1 MSTFKTALRM
11 ALAHP
16 FYLLIYTVF
25 ISLMGVFI
33 AASVS
38 WNSSQLTEY
47 KPYDTNVIVVD
58 RDNSDLSRALTKHL
72 GSRFDLV
79 TGVGDDAYD
88 LADALAKSNSAKGSA
103 DCVFFIPE
111 GFEDDLVAAARA
123 GEALP
128 KLDVTYG
135 SGTMAAVLSSAE
147 ASRWIS
153 LAGAAA
159 ALEPAA
165 SNGDVA
171 RAAEHAAAKRAEVQ
185 IEQVKVDSTAA
196 TTLESY
202 FNFGAYAI
210 ISSVIVSVGLVF
222 SGMNEPERVRR
233 MDASPVSERQ
243 RSLAVFAAAAVLTVC
258 IWLVSSMM
266 GVVGFAGAVAEVGVG
281 RVCLALAATFAL
293 ACTPLAV
300 GFTLSSL
307 GAREGRTQWRH
318 THVLNDPVHPVEVMP
333 GSLLERAL
341 GGHRLIQ
348 TNSAHH
354 CCVDR
359 LGKHTRLVAQA
370 TDGVPECIEV
380 EGQPFCLGVQWHPE
394 YTWQTLETDFNLWKS
409 FVEAAAKVKQAR

>member
-47 KPYDTNVIVVD
+47 KPYDANVIVVD
-58 RDNSDLSRALTKHL
+58 RDGSDLSRALTKHL

-79 TGVGDDAYD
+79 TGVGDDTYD
-88 LADALAKSNSAKGSA
+88 LADALSKSNSAKGSA

-123 GEALP
+123 GESLP

-135 SGTMAAVLSSAE
+135 AGTMAAALSSAE

-159 ALEPAA
+159 ALEPTA

-171 RAAEHAAAKRAEVQ
+171 KAAEHAAAKRAEVQ
-185 IEQVKVDSTAA
+185 IERVKVDSAA
-196 TTLESY
+196 AATLESY

-233 MDASPVSERQ
+233 MDAGPISERQ
-243 RSLAVFAAAAVLTVC
+243 RSLAVFAAAVLTVC
-258 IWLVSSMM
+258 IWFVSSMM

-300 GFTLSSL
+300 GFALSSL
-307 GAREGRTQWRH
+307 GAREEL
-318 THVLNDPVHPVEVMP
+318 LNGV
-333 GSLLERAL
+333 GNLLGMLMTFL
-341 GGHRLIQ
+341 GGAWMPLSLMGPAVQ
-348 TNSAHH
+348 TVAHFVPTYWVNDAIGKALASDLTSAM
-354 CCVDR
+354 
-359 LGKHTRLVAQA
+359 LGDIAC
-370 TDGVPECIEV
+370 D
-380 EGQPFCLGVQWHPE
+380 LGV
-394 YTWQTLETDFNLWKS
+394 TVLF
-409 FVEAAAKVKQAR
+409 AAAIAAVGLALARAKSRA

>member
-47 KPYDTNVIVVD
+47 KPYDANVIVVD
-58 RDNSDLSRALTKHL
+58 RDGSDLSLALTKHL

-79 TGVGDDAYD
+79 TGVGDDTYD
-88 LADALAKSNSAKGSA
+88 LADALSKSNSAKGSA

-123 GEALP
+123 GESLP

-135 SGTMAAVLSSAE
+135 AGTMAAALSSAE

-159 ALEPAA
+159 ALEPTA

-171 RAAEHAAAKRAEVQ
+171 KAAEHAAAKRAEVQ
-185 IEQVKVDSTAA
+185 IERVKVDSAA
-196 TTLESY
+196 ATLESY

-233 MDASPVSERQ
+233 MDAGPISERQ

-258 IWLVSSMM
+258 IWFVPSMM

-300 GFTLSSL
+300 GFALSGL
-307 GAREGRTQWRH
+307 GAREEL
-318 THVLNDPVHPVEVMP
+318 LNGV
-333 GSLLERAL
+333 GNLLGMLMTFL
-341 GGHRLIQ
+341 GGAWMPLSLMGPAVQ
-348 TNSAHH
+348 TVAHF
-354 CCVDR
+354 VPTYWVNDAIGKALASDLTPAM
-359 LGKHTRLVAQA
+359 LGDIAC
-370 TDGVPECIEV
+370 D
-380 EGQPFCLGVQWHPE
+380 LGV
-394 YTWQTLETDFNLWKS
+394 TVLFA
-409 FVEAAAKVKQAR
+409 VAIAAAGLALSRTKSRA

>member
-58 RDNSDLSRALTKHL
+58 RDDSDLSRALTKHL
-72 GSRFDLV
+72 GARFDLV
-79 TGVGDDAYD
+79 TGIGDDAYD
-88 LADALAKSNSAKGSA
+88 LADALSKSNSAKGSA
-103 DCVFFIPE
+103 DCVFFIPD
-111 GFEDDLVAAARA
+111 GFEDDLIAAARA
-123 GEALP
+123 GETLP

-135 SGTMAAVLSSAE
+135 FGTMAVALSSAE

-165 SNGDVA
+165 SDGDVA
-171 RAAEHAAAKRAEVQ
+171 KAAEHATAAKRAEVQ

-196 TTLESY
+196 ATLESY

-222 SGMNEPERVRR
+222 SGMNEPAARAPHGGRSGLRAPAFACRVRGCR
-233 MDASPVSERQ
+233 GAHRLHLVCVEHDGCRGLCRRGCRGRRGSRVSGTGGN
-243 RSLAVFAAAAVLTVC
+243 VCPGVHAAGR
-258 IWLVSSMM
+258 WLYP
-266 GVVGFAGAVAEVGVG
+266 FE
-281 RVCLALAATFAL
+281 
-293 ACTPLAV
+293 
-300 GFTLSSL
+300 L
-307 GAREGRTQWRH
+307 GAREELLNGVGNLLGMLMTFLGWRLDATVAHGLGRA
-318 THVLNDPVHPVEVMP
+318 D
-333 GSLLERAL
+333 GSALCADILGERRDRQGARV
-341 GGHRLIQ
+341 GPDVCRAGRHRLRPGRHRTLRRRHRRRRPSPRPQQIP
-348 TNSAHH
+348 
-354 CCVDR
+354 R
-359 LGKHTRLVAQA
+359 LA
-370 TDGVPECIEV
+370 T
-380 EGQPFCLGVQWHPE
+380 
-394 YTWQTLETDFNLWKS
+394 
-409 FVEAAAKVKQAR
+409 

>member
-72 GSRFDLV
+72 GSRFELV
-79 TGVGDDAYD
+79 TGVGDDTYD
-88 LADALAKSNSAKGSA
+88 LADALSKSNSAKGSA

-111 GFEDDLVAAARA
+111 GFEGDLVTAARA

-135 SGTMAAVLSSAE
+135 SGTMAAALSSAE

-165 SNGDVA
+165 SNGSVA
-171 RAAEHAAAKRAEVQ
+171 KAAEHAAAAPASEIQREASA
-185 IEQVKVDSTAA
+185 D
-196 TTLESY
+196 ES
-202 FNFGAYAI
+202 
-210 ISSVIVSVGLVF
+210 
-222 SGMNEPERVRR
+222 
-233 MDASPVSERQ
+233 
-243 RSLAVFAAAAVLTVC
+243 AAA
-258 IWLVSSMM
+258 M
-266 GVVGFAGAVAEVGVG
+266 
-281 RVCLALAATFAL
+281 
-293 ACTPLAV
+293 
-300 GFTLSSL
+300 
-307 GAREGRTQWRH
+307 
-318 THVLNDPVHPVEVMP
+318 
-333 GSLLERAL
+333 
-341 GGHRLIQ
+341 
-348 TNSAHH
+348 
-354 CCVDR
+354 
-359 LGKHTRLVAQA
+359 
-370 TDGVPECIEV
+370 VPE
-380 EGQPFCLGVQWHPE
+380 P
-394 YTWQTLETDFNLWKS
+394 
-409 FVEAAAKVKQAR
+409 

>member
-16 FYLLIYTVF
+16 LYLLVYTVF

-47 KPYDTNVIVVD
+47 KPYDANVIVVD
-58 RDNSDLSRALTKHL
+58 RDDSDLSRALTKHL
-72 GSRFDLV
+72 GSRFELV
-79 TGVGDDAYD
+79 TGVGDDTYD
-88 LADALAKSNSAKGSA
+88 LADALSKSNSAKGSA

-123 GEALP
+123 GESLP
-128 KLDVTYG
+128 KLNVTYG
-135 SGTMAAVLSSAE
+135 AGTMAAALSSAE

-171 RAAEHAAAKRAEVQ
+171 KAAEHAAAKRAEVQ

-196 TTLESY
+196 TLESY

-233 MDASPVSERQ
+233 MDAGPISERQ

-258 IWLVSSMM
+258 IWFVSSMM

-281 RVCLALAATFAL
+281 RVCLALSATFAL

-300 GFTLSSL
+300 GFALSSL
-307 GAREGRTQWRH
+307 GAREEL
-318 THVLNDPVHPVEVMP
+318 LNGV
-333 GSLLERAL
+333 GNLLGMLMTFL
-341 GGHRLIQ
+341 GGAWMPLSLMGSAVQ
-348 TNSAHH
+348 TVAHF
-354 CCVDR
+354 VPTYWVNDAIGKALASDLTPAM
-359 LGKHTRLVAQA
+359 LGDIAC
-370 TDGVPECIEV
+370 D
-380 EGQPFCLGVQWHPE
+380 LGV
-394 YTWQTLETDFNLWKS
+394 TVLF
-409 FVEAAAKVKQAR
+409 AAAIAAVGLALAHNKSRA

>member
-72 GSRFDLV
+72 GSRFELV
-79 TGVGDDAYD
+79 TGVGDDTYD
-88 LADALAKSNSAKGSA
+88 LADALSKSNSAKGSA

-111 GFEDDLVAAARA
+111 GFEGDLVAAARA
-123 GEALP
+123 GESLP
-128 KLDVTYG
+128 RLDVTYG
-135 SGTMAAVLSSAE
+135 AGTMAAALSSAE

-171 RAAEHAAAKRAEVQ
+171 KAAEHAAAKRAEVQ

-196 TTLESY
+196 AKRAKVEVEQVKVDSTAAATLESY

-233 MDASPVSERQ
+233 MDAGPVPERQ

-258 IWLVSSMM
+258 IWFVSSMM

-300 GFTLSSL
+300 GFALSSL
-307 GAREGRTQWRH
+307 GAREEL
-318 THVLNDPVHPVEVMP
+318 LNGV
-333 GSLLERAL
+333 GNLLGMLMTFL
-341 GGHRLIQ
+341 GGAWMPLSLMGSAVQ
-348 TNSAHH
+348 TVAHF
-354 CCVDR
+354 VPTYWVNDAIDKALAADLTSTV
-359 LGKHTRLVAQA
+359 LGDIAC
-370 TDGVPECIEV
+370 D
-380 EGQPFCLGVQWHPE
+380 LGV
-394 YTWQTLETDFNLWKS
+394 TALFAVAIATVGLALARNKS
-409 FVEAAAKVKQAR
+409 RA

>member
-58 RDNSDLSRALTKHL
+58 RDNSDLSRALAKHL
-72 GSRFDLV
+72 GSRFELV
-79 TGVGDDAYD
+79 TGVGDDTYD
-88 LADALAKSNSAKGSA
+88 LADALSKSNSAKGSA

-111 GFEDDLVAAARA
+111 GFEGDLVAAARA
-123 GEALP
+123 GESLP

-135 SGTMAAVLSSAE
+135 AGTM
-147 ASRWIS
+147 
-153 LAGAAA
+153 AA

-165 SNGDVA
+165 PNGDVA
-171 RAAEHAAAKRAEVQ
+171 KAAEHAAEKRAKVEV
-185 IEQVKVDSTAA
+185 EQVKVDSTAA
-196 TTLESY
+196 ATLESY

-222 SGMNEPERVRR
+222 SGMSEPERVRR
-233 MDASPVSERQ
+233 MEAGPVSERR

-258 IWLVSSMM
+258 IWFVSSMM

-300 GFTLSSL
+300 GFALSSL
-307 GAREGRTQWRH
+307 GAREEL
-318 THVLNDPVHPVEVMP
+318 LNGV
-333 GSLLERAL
+333 GNLLGMLMTFL
-341 GGHRLIQ
+341 GGAWMPLSLMGSAVQ
-348 TNSAHH
+348 TVAHF
-354 CCVDR
+354 VPTYWVNDAIGKALASDLTSTV
-359 LGKHTRLVAQA
+359 LGDIAC
-370 TDGVPECIEV
+370 D
-380 EGQPFCLGVQWHPE
+380 LGV
-394 YTWQTLETDFNLWKS
+394 TVLF
-409 FVEAAAKVKQAR
+409 AAAIAAVGLALSRAKSRA

>member
-47 KPYDTNVIVVD
+47 KPYDANVIVVD
-58 RDNSDLSRALTKHL
+58 RDGSDLSRALTKHL

-79 TGVGDDAYD
+79 TGVGDDTYD
-88 LADALAKSNSAKGSA
+88 LADALSKSNSAKGSA

-123 GEALP
+123 GESLP

-135 SGTMAAVLSSAE
+135 AGTM
-147 ASRWIS
+147 
-153 LAGAAA
+153 AA
-159 ALEPAA
+159 ALEPTA

-171 RAAEHAAAKRAEVQ
+171 KAAEHAAAKRAEVQ
-185 IEQVKVDSTAA
+185 IERVKVDSAA
-196 TTLESY
+196 AATLESY

-233 MDASPVSERQ
+233 MDAGPISERQ
-243 RSLAVFAAAAVLTVC
+243 RSLAVFAAAVLTVC
-258 IWLVSSMM
+258 IWFVSSMM

-307 GAREGRTQWRH
+307 GAREEL
-318 THVLNDPVHPVEVMP
+318 LNGV
-333 GSLLERAL
+333 GNLLGMLMTFL
-341 GGHRLIQ
+341 GGAWMPLSLMGSAVQ
-348 TNSAHH
+348 TVAHF
-354 CCVDR
+354 VPTYWVNDAISKALASDLTSTV
-359 LGKHTRLVAQA
+359 LGDIAC
-370 TDGVPECIEV
+370 D
-380 EGQPFCLGVQWHPE
+380 LGV
-394 YTWQTLETDFNLWKS
+394 TALFA
-409 FVEAAAKVKQAR
+409 VAIAAAGLALARTKSHA

>member
-47 KPYDTNVIVVD
+47 KPYDANVIVVD
-58 RDNSDLSRALTKHL
+58 RDDSDLSRALTKHL
-72 GSRFDLV
+72 GSRFELV
-79 TGVGDDAYD
+79 TGVGDDTYD
-88 LADALAKSNSAKGSA
+88 LADALSKSNSAKGSA

-123 GEALP
+123 GQALP

-135 SGTMAAVLSSAE
+135 AGTM
-147 ASRWIS
+147 
-153 LAGAAA
+153 AA
-159 ALEPAA
+159 ALEPTA

-171 RAAEHAAAKRAEVQ
+171 KAAEHAAAKRAEVE

-196 TTLESY
+196 ATLESY

-222 SGMNEPERVRR
+222 SGMSEPERVRR
-233 MDASPVSERQ
+233 MDAGPISKHQ

-258 IWLVSSMM
+258 IWFVSSMM

-300 GFTLSSL
+300 GFALSSL
-307 GAREGRTQWRH
+307 GAREEL
-318 THVLNDPVHPVEVMP
+318 LNGV
-333 GSLLERAL
+333 GNLLGMLMTFL
-341 GGHRLIQ
+341 GGAWMPLSLMGSAVQ
-348 TNSAHH
+348 TVAHF
-354 CCVDR
+354 VPTFWVNDAIGKALAADLTPAV
-359 LGKHTRLVAQA
+359 LGDIAC
-370 TDGVPECIEV
+370 D
-380 EGQPFCLGVQWHPE
+380 LGV
-394 YTWQTLETDFNLWKS
+394 TALFA
-409 FVEAAAKVKQAR
+409 VAIAAAGLALARAKSRA

>member
-47 KPYDTNVIVVD
+47 KPYDANVIVVD
-58 RDNSDLSRALTKHL
+58 RDDSDLSRALTKHL

-79 TGVGDDAYD
+79 TGVGDDTYD

-123 GEALP
+123 GEDLP

-135 SGTMAAVLSSAE
+135 SGTM
-147 ASRWIS
+147 
-153 LAGAAA
+153 AA

-281 RVCLALAATFAL
+281 RVCLALAATLAL

-307 GAREGRTQWRH
+307 GAREEL
-318 THVLNDPVHPVEVMP
+318 LNGV
-333 GSLLERAL
+333 GNLLGMLMTFL
-341 GGHRLIQ
+341 GGAWMPLSLMGPAVQ
-348 TNSAHH
+348 TAAHF
-354 CCVDR
+354 VPTFWVNDAIGKALAADLTSTV
-359 LGKHTRLVAQA
+359 LGDIAC
-370 TDGVPECIEV
+370 D
-380 EGQPFCLGVQWHPE
+380 LGV
-394 YTWQTLETDFNLWKS
+394 TVLF
-409 FVEAAAKVKQAR
+409 AAAIAAVGLALTRAKSHA

>member
-16 FYLLIYTVF
+16 LYLLIYTVF
-25 ISLMGVFI
+25 ISLMGAFI

-47 KPYDTNVIVVD
+47 KPYDANVIVVD
-58 RDNSDLSRALTKHL
+58 RDDSDLSRALTKHL
-72 GSRFDLV
+72 GSRFELV
-79 TGVGDDAYD
+79 TGVGDGTYD
-88 LADALAKSNSAKGSA
+88 LADALSKSNSAKGSA

-111 GFEDDLVAAARA
+111 GFEDDLVVAARA
-123 GEALP
+123 GESLP

-135 SGTMAAVLSSAE
+135 AGTMAAALSSAE

-159 ALEPAA
+159 ALEPTA

-171 RAAEHAAAKRAEVQ
+171 KAAEHAAAERAEVE
-185 IEQVKVDSTAA
+185 IERVKVDSTAA
-196 TTLESY
+196 ATLESY

-233 MDASPVSERQ
+233 MDAANLRAP
-243 RSLAVFAAAAVLTVC
+243 AFACRVCAAAVLTVC
-258 IWLVSSMM
+258 IWFVSSMM

-300 GFTLSSL
+300 GFALSSL
-307 GAREGRTQWRH
+307 GAREEL
-318 THVLNDPVHPVEVMP
+318 LNGV
-333 GSLLERAL
+333 GNLLGMLMTFL
-341 GGHRLIQ
+341 GGAWMPLSLMGSAVQ
-348 TNSAHH
+348 TVAHFVPTYWVNDAIGKALASDLTSA
-354 CCVDR
+354 V
-359 LGKHTRLVAQA
+359 LGDIAC
-370 TDGVPECIEV
+370 D
-380 EGQPFCLGVQWHPE
+380 LGV
-394 YTWQTLETDFNLWKS
+394 TVLF
-409 FVEAAAKVKQAR
+409 AAAIAAGKPARPRTR

>member
-16 FYLLIYTVF
+16 LYLLIYTVF

-47 KPYDTNVIVVD
+47 KPYDANVIVVD
-58 RDNSDLSRALTKHL
+58 RDGSDLSRALTKHL

-79 TGVGDDAYD
+79 TGVGDDTYD
-88 LADALAKSNSAKGSA
+88 LADALSKSNSAKGSA

-123 GEALP
+123 GESLP

-135 SGTMAAVLSSAE
+135 AGTMAAALSSAE

-159 ALEPAA
+159 ALEPTA

-171 RAAEHAAAKRAEVQ
+171 KAAEHAAAKRAEVQ
-185 IEQVKVDSTAA
+185 IERVKVDSAA
-196 TTLESY
+196 AATLESY

-210 ISSVIVSVGLVF
+210 ISSVIVSAGLVF

-233 MDASPVSERQ
+233 MDAGPISDRQ

-258 IWLVSSMM
+258 IWFVSSMM
-266 GVVGFAGAVAEVGVG
+266 GVVGFASAVAEVGVG

-293 ACTPLAV
+293 ALTPLAV

-307 GAREGRTQWRH
+307 GAREEL
-318 THVLNDPVHPVEVMP
+318 LNGV
-333 GSLLERAL
+333 GNLLGMLMTFL
-341 GGHRLIQ
+341 GGAWMPLSLMGSAVQ
-348 TNSAHH
+348 TVAHF
-354 CCVDR
+354 VPTYWVNDAIGKALAADLTSTV
-359 LGKHTRLVAQA
+359 LGDIAC
-370 TDGVPECIEV
+370 D
-380 EGQPFCLGVQWHPE
+380 LGV
-394 YTWQTLETDFNLWKS
+394 TVLF
-409 FVEAAAKVKQAR
+409 AAAIAAVGLALAHNKSRA

>member
-16 FYLLIYTVF
+16 LYLLIYTVF
-25 ISLMGVFI
+25 ISLLGVFI

-47 KPYDTNVIVVD
+47 KPYDANVIVVD
-58 RDNSDLSRALTKHL
+58 RDGSDLSRALTKHL
-72 GSRFDLV
+72 GSRFELV

-88 LADALAKSNSAKGSA
+88 LADALSKSNSAKGSA

-123 GEALP
+123 GESLP

-135 SGTMAAVLSSAE
+135 AGTMAALSSAE

-153 LAGAAA
+153 LAGTAA
-159 ALEPAA
+159 ALEPTA
-165 SNGDVA
+165 SNGYVA
-171 RAAEHAAAKRAEVQ
+171 KAAEHAATERAKVE

-196 TTLESY
+196 ATLESY

-210 ISSVIVSVGLVF
+210 VSSVIVSVGLVF

-233 MDASPVSERQ
+233 MDAGPISERQ

-258 IWLVSSMM
+258 IWFVSSMM

-300 GFTLSSL
+300 GFALSSL
-307 GAREGRTQWRH
+307 GAREEL
-318 THVLNDPVHPVEVMP
+318 LNGV
-333 GSLLERAL
+333 GNLLGMLMTFL
-341 GGHRLIQ
+341 GGAWMPLSLMGSAVQ
-348 TNSAHH
+348 TVAHFVPTFWVNDAIGKALAADLTSA
-354 CCVDR
+354 V
-359 LGKHTRLVAQA
+359 LGDIAC
-370 TDGVPECIEV
+370 D
-380 EGQPFCLGVQWHPE
+380 LGV
-394 YTWQTLETDFNLWKS
+394 TVLFA
-409 FVEAAAKVKQAR
+409 VAIAAAGLALARAKFRV

>member
-47 KPYDTNVIVVD
+47 KPYDTNVIVID
-58 RDNSDLSRALTKHL
+58 RDDSDLSRALTKHL
-72 GSRFDLV
+72 GSRFELV
-79 TGVGDDAYD
+79 TGVGDDTYD
-88 LADALAKSNSAKGSA
+88 LADALSKSNSAKGSA

-135 SGTMAAVLSSAE
+135 SGTMAAALSSAE

-171 RAAEHAAAKRAEVQ
+171 KAAEHAAAKRAEVQ
-185 IEQVKVDSTAA
+185 IERVKVDSAA
-196 TTLESY
+196 AATLESY

-233 MDASPVSERQ
+233 MDAGPISERQ
-243 RSLAVFAAAAVLTVC
+243 RSLAVFAAAVLTVC
-258 IWLVSSMM
+258 IWFVSSMM

-293 ACTPLAV
+293 AYTPLAV
-300 GFTLSSL
+300 GFALSSL
-307 GAREGRTQWRH
+307 GAREEL
-318 THVLNDPVHPVEVMP
+318 LNGV
-333 GSLLERAL
+333 GNLLGMLMTFL
-341 GGHRLIQ
+341 GGAWMPLSLMGPAVQ
-348 TNSAHH
+348 TVAHFVPTYWVNDAIGKALASDLTSAM
-354 CCVDR
+354 
-359 LGKHTRLVAQA
+359 LGDIAC
-370 TDGVPECIEV
+370 D
-380 EGQPFCLGVQWHPE
+380 LGV
-394 YTWQTLETDFNLWKS
+394 TVLFA
-409 FVEAAAKVKQAR
+409 VAIAAAGLALSRAKSRA

>member
-72 GSRFDLV
+72 SSRFDLV
-79 TGVGDDAYD
+79 TGVGDDTYD

-111 GFEDDLVAAARA
+111 GFEDDLVAAAHA
-123 GEALP
+123 GEDLP

-135 SGTMAAVLSSAE
+135 AGTM
-147 ASRWIS
+147 
-153 LAGAAA
+153 AA

-171 RAAEHAAAKRAEVQ
+171 KAAEHAAAKRAEVQ

-196 TTLESY
+196 ATLESY

-233 MDASPVSERQ
+233 MDAGPVSERQ

-258 IWLVSSMM
+258 IWFVSSMM

-300 GFTLSSL
+300 GFALSSL
-307 GAREGRTQWRH
+307 GAREEL
-318 THVLNDPVHPVEVMP
+318 LNGV
-333 GSLLERAL
+333 GNLLGMLMTFL
-341 GGHRLIQ
+341 GGAWMPLSLMGSAVQ
-348 TNSAHH
+348 TAAHF
-354 CCVDR
+354 VPTYWVNDAVSKALAADLTSTV
-359 LGKHTRLVAQA
+359 LGDIAC
-370 TDGVPECIEV
+370 D
-380 EGQPFCLGVQWHPE
+380 LGV
-394 YTWQTLETDFNLWKS
+394 TVLF
-409 FVEAAAKVKQAR
+409 AAAIAAVGLALVRTKSHA

>member
-25 ISLMGVFI
+25 ISLMGVFL

-47 KPYDTNVIVVD
+47 KPYDASVIVVD
-58 RDNSDLSRALTKHL
+58 RDDSDLSRALTKHL
-72 GSRFDLV
+72 GSRFELV
-79 TGVGDDAYD
+79 TGVGENTYD
-88 LADALAKSNSAKGSA
+88 LADALSKSNSAKGSA

-123 GEALP
+123 GESLP

-135 SGTMAAVLSSAE
+135 AGTMAAALSSAE

-159 ALEPAA
+159 ALEPTA
-165 SNGDVA
+165 SNGAVA
-171 RAAEHAAAKRAEVQ
+171 KAAEHAAAKRAKVE

-196 TTLESY
+196 ATLESY

-233 MDASPVSERQ
+233 MDAVPISERQ
-243 RSLAVFAAAAVLTVC
+243 RSLAVFAAAVLTVC
-258 IWLVSSMM
+258 IWFVSSMM

-300 GFTLSSL
+300 GFALSSL
-307 GAREGRTQWRH
+307 GAREEL
-318 THVLNDPVHPVEVMP
+318 LNGVGNLLGMLMTFLGGAWMP
-333 GSLLERAL
+333 LSLMGPAVQTVAHFVPTYWVNDAIGKALSSDLTSAAL
-341 GGHRLIQ
+341 GDI
-348 TNSAHH
+348 A
-354 CCVDR
+354 CD
-359 LGKHTRLVAQA
+359 
-370 TDGVPECIEV
+370 
-380 EGQPFCLGVQWHPE
+380 LGV
-394 YTWQTLETDFNLWKS
+394 TVLF
-409 FVEAAAKVKQAR
+409 AAAISAAGLALARAKSRA

>member
-16 FYLLIYTVF
+16 LYLLIYTVF

-47 KPYDTNVIVVD
+47 KPYDANVIVVD
-58 RDNSDLSRALTKHL
+58 RDDSDLSRALTKHL
-72 GSRFDLV
+72 GSRFELV
-79 TGVGDDAYD
+79 AGVDDDTYD
-88 LADALAKSNSAKGSA
+88 LADALSKSNSAKGSA

-111 GFEDDLVAAARA
+111 GFEDDLVAAACA
-123 GEALP
+123 GESLP

-135 SGTMAAVLSSAE
+135 AGTMAAALSSAE

-159 ALEPAA
+159 ALEPTA

-171 RAAEHAAAKRAEVQ
+171 KAAEHAAAKRAEVQ

-196 TTLESY
+196 ATLESY

-233 MDASPVSERQ
+233 MDAGPISERQ
-243 RSLAVFAAAAVLTVC
+243 RSLAVFAAAVLTVC
-258 IWLVSSMM
+258 IWFVSSMM

-300 GFTLSSL
+300 GFALSSL
-307 GAREGRTQWRH
+307 GAREEL
-318 THVLNDPVHPVEVMP
+318 LNGV
-333 GSLLERAL
+333 GNLLGMLMTFL
-341 GGHRLIQ
+341 GGAWMPLSLMGPAVQ
-348 TNSAHH
+348 TVAHFVPTYWANDAINKALASDLTSA
-354 CCVDR
+354 V
-359 LGKHTRLVAQA
+359 LGDIAC
-370 TDGVPECIEV
+370 D
-380 EGQPFCLGVQWHPE
+380 LGV
-394 YTWQTLETDFNLWKS
+394 TVLF
-409 FVEAAAKVKQAR
+409 AAAIAAVGLALAHNKSRA

>member
-47 KPYDTNVIVVD
+47 KPYDANVIVVD
-58 RDNSDLSRALTKHL
+58 RDGSDLSRALTKHL

-79 TGVGDDAYD
+79 TGVGDDTYD
-88 LADALAKSNSAKGSA
+88 LADALSKSNSAKGSA

-123 GEALP
+123 GESLP

-135 SGTMAAVLSSAE
+135 AGTMAAALSSAE

-159 ALEPAA
+159 ALEPTA

-171 RAAEHAAAKRAEVQ
+171 KAAEHAAAKRAEVQ
-185 IEQVKVDSTAA
+185 TERVKVDSAA
-196 TTLESY
+196 AATLESY

-233 MDASPVSERQ
+233 MDAGPISERQ
-243 RSLAVFAAAAVLTVC
+243 RSLAVFAAAVLTVC
-258 IWLVSSMM
+258 IWFVSSMM

-300 GFTLSSL
+300 GFALSSL
-307 GAREGRTQWRH
+307 GAREEL
-318 THVLNDPVHPVEVMP
+318 LNGV
-333 GSLLERAL
+333 GNLLGMLMTFL
-341 GGHRLIQ
+341 GGAWMPLSLMGPAVQ
-348 TNSAHH
+348 TVAHFVPTYWVNDAIGKALASDLTSAM
-354 CCVDR
+354 
-359 LGKHTRLVAQA
+359 LGDIAC
-370 TDGVPECIEV
+370 D
-380 EGQPFCLGVQWHPE
+380 LGV
-394 YTWQTLETDFNLWKS
+394 TVLF
-409 FVEAAAKVKQAR
+409 AAAIAAVGLALAHNKSRA

>member
-16 FYLLIYTVF
+16 LYLLIYTVF

-47 KPYDTNVIVVD
+47 KPYDANVIVVD
-58 RDNSDLSRALTKHL
+58 RDDSDLSRALTKHL
-72 GSRFDLV
+72 GSRFELV
-79 TGVGDDAYD
+79 TGVGDDTYD

-123 GEALP
+123 GESLP

-135 SGTMAAVLSSAE
+135 AGTMAAALSSAE

-153 LAGAAA
+153 LAACRGIDDGS
-159 ALEPAA
+159 LLDVTELDAA
-165 SNGDVA
+165 SNGSVA
-171 RAAEHAAAKRAEVQ
+171 KAAEHAAAERAEVE
-185 IEQVKVDSTAA
+185 IKQVKVDSTAA
-196 TTLESY
+196 ATLESY

-233 MDASPVSERQ
+233 MDAGPVSERQ
-243 RSLAVFAAAAVLTVC
+243 RSLAVFAAAAVITVC
-258 IWLVSSMM
+258 IWFVSSMM

-281 RVCLALAATFAL
+281 RVCLALAATFVL

-300 GFTLSSL
+300 GFALSSL
-307 GAREGRTQWRH
+307 GAREEL
-318 THVLNDPVHPVEVMP
+318 LNGV
-333 GSLLERAL
+333 GNLLGMLMTFL
-341 GGHRLIQ
+341 GGAWMPLSLMGSAVQ
-348 TNSAHH
+348 TVAHFVPTYWVNDAISKALASDLTSA
-354 CCVDR
+354 V
-359 LGKHTRLVAQA
+359 LGDIAC
-370 TDGVPECIEV
+370 D
-380 EGQPFCLGVQWHPE
+380 LGVTALFAVAIAAVGLALTH
-394 YTWQTLETDFNLWKS
+394 NKS
-409 FVEAAAKVKQAR
+409 HA

>member
-47 KPYDTNVIVVD
+47 KPYDTNVIVID
-58 RDNSDLSRALTKHL
+58 RDDSDLSRALTKHL
-72 GSRFDLV
+72 GSRFELV
-79 TGVGDDAYD
+79 TGVGDDTYD
-88 LADALAKSNSAKGSA
+88 LADALSKSNSAKGSA

-123 GEALP
+123 GESLP

-135 SGTMAAVLSSAE
+135 AGTMAAALSSAE

-159 ALEPAA
+159 ALEPTA

-171 RAAEHAAAKRAEVQ
+171 KAAEHAAAKRAEVQ
-185 IEQVKVDSTAA
+185 IERVKVDSAA
-196 TTLESY
+196 AATLESY

-233 MDASPVSERQ
+233 MDAGPISERQ
-243 RSLAVFAAAAVLTVC
+243 RSLAVFAAAVLTVC
-258 IWLVSSMM
+258 IWFVSSMM

-300 GFTLSSL
+300 GFALSSL
-307 GAREGRTQWRH
+307 GAREEL
-318 THVLNDPVHPVEVMP
+318 LNGV
-333 GSLLERAL
+333 GNLLGMLMTFL
-341 GGHRLIQ
+341 GGAWMPLSLMGSAVQ
-348 TNSAHH
+348 TVAHF
-354 CCVDR
+354 VPTYWVNDAIGKALASGLTSTV
-359 LGKHTRLVAQA
+359 LGDIAC
-370 TDGVPECIEV
+370 D
-380 EGQPFCLGVQWHPE
+380 LGV
-394 YTWQTLETDFNLWKS
+394 TVLF
-409 FVEAAAKVKQAR
+409 AAAIAAVGLALSRAKSRA

>member
-16 FYLLIYTVF
+16 LYLLIYTVF

-33 AASVS
+33 AASVG

-47 KPYDTNVIVVD
+47 KPYDANVIVVD
-58 RDNSDLSRALTKHL
+58 RDDSDLSRALTKHL
-72 GSRFDLV
+72 GSRFELV
-79 TGVGDDAYD
+79 TGVGDDTYD
-88 LADALAKSNSAKGSA
+88 LADALSKSNSAKGSA

-111 GFEDDLVAAARA
+111 GFEGDLVAAARA
-123 GEALP
+123 GESLP

-135 SGTMAAVLSSAE
+135 AGTMAAALSSAE

-159 ALEPAA
+159 ALEPTA

-171 RAAEHAAAKRAEVQ
+171 KAAEHAAAEHAAAERAEVE

-196 TTLESY
+196 ATLESY
-202 FNFGAYAI
+202 FNFGAHAI

-222 SGMNEPERVRR
+222 SGMSEPERVRR
-233 MDASPVSERQ
+233 MDAGPISERQ
-243 RSLAVFAAAAVLTVC
+243 RSLAVFAAAAVLSVC

-300 GFTLSSL
+300 GFALSSL
-307 GAREGRTQWRH
+307 GAREEL
-318 THVLNDPVHPVEVMP
+318 LNGV
-333 GSLLERAL
+333 GNLLGLLMTFL
-341 GGHRLIQ
+341 GGAWMPLSLMGSAVQ
-348 TNSAHH
+348 TVAHFVPTFWVNDAIGKALASDLTSA
-354 CCVDR
+354 V
-359 LGKHTRLVAQA
+359 LGDIAC
-370 TDGVPECIEV
+370 D
-380 EGQPFCLGVQWHPE
+380 LGV
-394 YTWQTLETDFNLWKS
+394 TALFA
-409 FVEAAAKVKQAR
+409 VAIAAAGLALSRTKSRA

>member
-72 GSRFDLV
+72 SSRFDLV
-79 TGVGDDAYD
+79 TGVGDDTYD
-88 LADALAKSNSAKGSA
+88 LADALSKSNSAKGSA

-123 GEALP
+123 GESLP

-135 SGTMAAVLSSAE
+135 AGTMAAALSSAE

-159 ALEPAA
+159 ALEPTA

-171 RAAEHAAAKRAEVQ
+171 KAAEHAAAKRAEVQ
-185 IEQVKVDSTAA
+185 IERVKVDSAA
-196 TTLESY
+196 AATLESY

-233 MDASPVSERQ
+233 MDAGPISERQ
-243 RSLAVFAAAAVLTVC
+243 RSLAVFAAAVLTVC
-258 IWLVSSMM
+258 IWFVSSMM

-300 GFTLSSL
+300 GFALSGL
-307 GAREGRTQWRH
+307 GAREEL
-318 THVLNDPVHPVEVMP
+318 LNGV
-333 GSLLERAL
+333 GNLLGMLMTFL
-341 GGHRLIQ
+341 GGAWMPLSLMGSAVQ
-348 TNSAHH
+348 TVAHFVPTYWVNDAIGKALASDLTSAM
-354 CCVDR
+354 
-359 LGKHTRLVAQA
+359 LGDIAC
-370 TDGVPECIEV
+370 D
-380 EGQPFCLGVQWHPE
+380 LGV
-394 YTWQTLETDFNLWKS
+394 TVLFA
-409 FVEAAAKVKQAR
+409 VAIAAAGLALSRTKSRA

>member
-16 FYLLIYTVF
+16 FYLVIYTVF
-25 ISLMGVFI
+25 ISLLGVFI

-58 RDNSDLSRALTKHL
+58 RDGSDLSRALTKHL

-79 TGVGDDAYD
+79 TDVGDDTYD
-88 LADALAKSNSAKGSA
+88 LADALSKSNSAKGSA

-111 GFEDDLVAAARA
+111 GFEGDLVAAARA
-123 GEALP
+123 GESLP

-135 SGTMAAVLSSAE
+135 AGTMAAALSSAE

-159 ALEPAA
+159 ALEPAV
-165 SNGDVA
+165 SSGDVA
-171 RAAEHAAAKRAEVQ
+171 KAAEHAAAKRAEVQ
-185 IEQVKVDSTAA
+185 IERVKVDSAA
-196 TTLESY
+196 AATLESY

-233 MDASPVSERQ
+233 MDAGPISERQ
-243 RSLAVFAAAAVLTVC
+243 RSLAVFAAAVLTVC
-258 IWLVSSMM
+258 IWFVSSMM

-300 GFTLSSL
+300 GFALSSL
-307 GAREGRTQWRH
+307 GAREEL
-318 THVLNDPVHPVEVMP
+318 LNGV
-333 GSLLERAL
+333 GNLLGMLMTFL
-341 GGHRLIQ
+341 GGAWMPLSLMGPAVQ
-348 TNSAHH
+348 TVAHFVPTYWVNDAIGKALASDLTSAM
-354 CCVDR
+354 
-359 LGKHTRLVAQA
+359 LGDIAC
-370 TDGVPECIEV
+370 D
-380 EGQPFCLGVQWHPE
+380 LGV
-394 YTWQTLETDFNLWKS
+394 TVLFA
-409 FVEAAAKVKQAR
+409 VAIAAAGLALSRTKSRA

>member
-16 FYLLIYTVF
+16 LYLLIYTVF

-47 KPYDTNVIVVD
+47 KPYDANVIVVD
-58 RDNSDLSRALTKHL
+58 RDDSDLSRALTKHL

-79 TGVGDDAYD
+79 TGVGDDTYD
-88 LADALAKSNSAKGSA
+88 LADALSKSNSAN
-103 DCVFFIPE
+103 CVFFIPE
-111 GFEDDLVAAARA
+111 GFEGDLVAAARA
-123 GEALP
+123 GESLP

-135 SGTMAAVLSSAE
+135 AGTMAAALSSAE

-165 SNGDVA
+165 SNGSIA
-171 RAAEHAAAKRAEVQ
+171 KAAEHAAAKRAEVQ

-196 TTLESY
+196 ATLESY

-222 SGMNEPERVRR
+222 SGMNEPERAHR
-233 MDASPVSERQ
+233 MDAGPVSERQ

-258 IWLVSSMM
+258 IWFVSSML

-300 GFTLSSL
+300 GFALSSL
-307 GAREGRTQWRH
+307 GAREEL
-318 THVLNDPVHPVEVMP
+318 LNGVGNLLGMLMTFLGGAWMP
-333 GSLLERAL
+333 LSLMGSAVQTVAHFVPTYWVNDAIGKALSSDLTSIAL
-341 GGHRLIQ
+341 GDI
-348 TNSAHH
+348 A
-354 CCVDR
+354 CD
-359 LGKHTRLVAQA
+359 
-370 TDGVPECIEV
+370 
-380 EGQPFCLGVQWHPE
+380 LGV
-394 YTWQTLETDFNLWKS
+394 TVLF
-409 FVEAAAKVKQAR
+409 AAAIAAAGLALTRAKARA

>member
-72 GSRFDLV
+72 SSRFDLV
-79 TGVGDDAYD
+79 TGVGDDTYD
-88 LADALAKSNSAKGSA
+88 LADALAKSSSAKGSA

-111 GFEDDLVAAARA
+111 EFEDDLVAAAHA
-123 GEALP
+123 GEDLP

-135 SGTMAAVLSSAE
+135 AGTMAAALSSAE

-171 RAAEHAAAKRAEVQ
+171 KAAEHAATERAEVE
-185 IEQVKVDSTAA
+185 IEQVKVYSTAA
-196 TTLESY
+196 TLESY

-233 MDASPVSERQ
+233 MEAGPISERQ

-258 IWLVSSMM
+258 IWFVSSMM

-281 RVCLALAATFAL
+281 HVCLALAATFAL

-300 GFTLSSL
+300 GFALSSL
-307 GAREGRTQWRH
+307 GAREEL
-318 THVLNDPVHPVEVMP
+318 LNGV
-333 GSLLERAL
+333 GNLLGMLMTFL
-341 GGHRLIQ
+341 GGAWMPLSLMGSAVQ
-348 TNSAHH
+348 TVAHF
-354 CCVDR
+354 VPTFWVNDAISKALAADLTSTV
-359 LGKHTRLVAQA
+359 LGDIAC
-370 TDGVPECIEV
+370 D
-380 EGQPFCLGVQWHPE
+380 LGV
-394 YTWQTLETDFNLWKS
+394 TALFAVAIAAVGLALARVKS
-409 FVEAAAKVKQAR
+409 RA

>member
-47 KPYDTNVIVVD
+47 KPYDANVIVVD
-58 RDNSDLSRALTKHL
+58 RDDSDLSRALTKHL
-72 GSRFDLV
+72 GSRFELV
-79 TGVGDDAYD
+79 TGIGDDTYD
-88 LADALAKSNSAKGSA
+88 LADALSKSNSAKGSA

-111 GFEDDLVAAARA
+111 EFEDDLVAAARA

-135 SGTMAAVLSSAE
+135 SGTMAAALSSAE

-171 RAAEHAAAKRAEVQ
+171 KAAEHAAAKRAEVQ

-196 TTLESY
+196 ATLESY

-222 SGMNEPERVRR
+222 SGMNERVRR
-233 MDASPVSERQ
+233 MDAGPVSERQ

-258 IWLVSSMM
+258 IWFVSSMM

-300 GFTLSSL
+300 GFALSSL
-307 GAREGRTQWRH
+307 GAREEL
-318 THVLNDPVHPVEVMP
+318 LNGV
-333 GSLLERAL
+333 GNLLGMLMTFL
-341 GGHRLIQ
+341 GGAWMPLSLMGSAVQ
-348 TNSAHH
+348 TVAHFVPTYWVNDAIGKALASDLTSA
-354 CCVDR
+354 V
-359 LGKHTRLVAQA
+359 LGDIAC
-370 TDGVPECIEV
+370 D
-380 EGQPFCLGVQWHPE
+380 LGV
-394 YTWQTLETDFNLWKS
+394 TVLF
-409 FVEAAAKVKQAR
+409 AAAIAAVGLALARAKSRA

>member
-47 KPYDTNVIVVD
+47 KPYDANVIVAD
-58 RDNSDLSRALTKHL
+58 RDGSDLSRALTKHL

-79 TGVGDDAYD
+79 MGVGDDTYD
-88 LADALAKSNSAKGSA
+88 LADALSKSNSAKGSA

-111 GFEDDLVAAARA
+111 GFEDDLVAAARV
-123 GEALP
+123 GESLP

-135 SGTMAAVLSSAE
+135 AGTMAAALSSAE

-171 RAAEHAAAKRAEVQ
+171 KAAEHAAAKRAEVQ
-185 IEQVKVDSTAA
+185 IERVKVDSAA
-196 TTLESY
+196 AATLESY

-233 MDASPVSERQ
+233 MDAGPISERQ
-243 RSLAVFAAAAVLTVC
+243 RSLAVFAAAVLTVC
-258 IWLVSSMM
+258 IWFVSSMM

-300 GFTLSSL
+300 GFALSGL
-307 GAREGRTQWRH
+307 GAREEL
-318 THVLNDPVHPVEVMP
+318 LNGV
-333 GSLLERAL
+333 GNLLGMLMTFL
-341 GGHRLIQ
+341 GGAWMPLSLMGPAVQ
-348 TNSAHH
+348 TVAHFVPTYWVNDAIDKALASDLTSAM
-354 CCVDR
+354 
-359 LGKHTRLVAQA
+359 LGDIAC
-370 TDGVPECIEV
+370 D
-380 EGQPFCLGVQWHPE
+380 LGV
-394 YTWQTLETDFNLWKS
+394 TVLFA
-409 FVEAAAKVKQAR
+409 VAIAAAGLALSRTKSRA